1 MNEELYRSIELL
13 RLKYRRG
20 DHIIETFCQ
29 FVSTQKLGPPS
40 FIFRN
45 LRTLRKVVVIHGE
58 KTEI

>member
-20 DHIIETFCQ
+20 DHIIETFCK

-40 FIFRN
+40 FISRN
-45 LRTLRKVVVIHGE
+45 LRTLRKLVVIHGE
-58 KTEI
+58 